1 MERATGIGFWELTVL
16 MVVIA
21 SWLLYRYVAP
31 KGWREW
37 TRAGLVQAFI
47 IALYAEMYGFP
58 LTIYVLSGF
67 LGLHIPWLHE
77 SGHLWATLFGWGEL
91 GAMVEMIIGYAF
103 VFFGIALLIE
113 GWREVYQASRAGRL
127 AEDRLYGVVRH
138 PQYTGIFLALFGQLI
153 HWPTIPTVALFPVI
167 VWAYVRLARREERD
181 MVKRF
186 GERYV
191 EYRRRVPGFFPRRG
205 EWRRL
210 VEMTRVEQWGDEEND
225 R

>member
-1 MERATGIGFWELTVL
+1 MERASGIGFWQLTVL
-16 MVVIA
+16 MIVIA
-21 SWLLYRYVAP
+21 SWLLYHYVAP
-31 KGWREW
+31 KSWREW

-77 SGHLWATLFGWGEL
+77 SGHLWAALFGWGEL

-103 VFFGIALLIE
+103 VFFGISLLIE
-113 GWREVYQASRAGRL
+113 GWREVYQASREGRL

-138 PQYTGIFLALFGQLI
+138 PQYTGIFVALFGQLI

-167 VWAYVRLARREERD
+167 VWAYVRLARREERE
-181 MVKRF
+181 MLARF
-186 GERYV
+186 REAYG
-191 EYRRRVPGFFPRRG
+191 EYRRRVPMFFPRRG
-205 EWRRL
+205 KWRRL
-210 VEMTRVEQWGDEEND
+210 LAETRASGGE
-225 R
+225 RP